1 MIKYAFVL
9 MMTFTSF
16 GSFAQAEQF
25 SFPLFGIP
33 GVTPPLANLQ
43 VDIMG
48 KADQN
53 RWLYDILFTAP
64 DRTTH
69 PNEAFKSFKVHFHD
83 SYDYYPHPDFIR
95 TQSLRVFAPA
105 NRMKGSMGYVSGIFK
120 KGYNYYIFKLN
131 DGQLLMNV
139 RVHLKDGNAAD
150 IQSFQQKMK
159 VAQNVWNA
167 SRVAT
172 DFKYSFVFDIVTDPA
187 QANYSVSVKDST
199 RGPYDT
205 FWGRNWSA
213 TTIAHE
219 LGHMLGLGDEYET
232 LTSKTDCLT
241 TSLMC
246 ASSTGQLMPHH
257 YYFVLRRL
265 VQPPQR

>member
-1 MIKYAFVL
+1 MIKIIFAF
-9 MMTFTSF
+9 MMTVSL
-16 GSFAQAEQF
+16 FAQAEQYN
-25 SFPLFGIP
+25 FPLFGIP
-33 GVTPPLANLQ
+33 GVTPPLANVQ

-64 DRTTH
+64 DRQAH

-83 SYDYYPHPDFIR
+83 SYDYYPHPSLIR
-95 TQSLRVFAPA
+95 AQSLRALAPG
-105 NRMKGSMGYVSGIFK
+105 NRVKGSMGYISGIFH
-120 KGYNYYIFKLN
+120 KGYNYYIFKMA
-131 DGQLLMNV
+131 DGQLVMNV
-139 RVHLKDGNAAD
+139 RVRLKDGSAAD

-159 VAQNVWNA
+159 AAQNIWNA
-167 SRVAT
+167 SRIAT
-172 DFKYSFVFDIVTDPA
+172 DFKYSFVFDITTDA
-187 QANYSVSVKDST
+187 NQANYAVNVKDST

-219 LGHMLGLGDEYET
+219 LGHMMGLGDEYET
-232 LTSKTDCLT
+232 LTSKVDCLT

-246 ASSTGQLMPHH
+246 DSNRGRMMPHH

-265 VQPPQR
+265 VQPPQL